1 MKTTTLRR
9 RLFLKRT
16 ILRIVGF
23 RPNNFTSIERLEK
36 PSGVRSEYVC
46 PYSEDSSVE
55 IYDPRSQRVKKHF
68 YEARDLQILSDVILE
83 PKHGLIFTSSGS
95 LVIESTP
102 WSHLHAYNSFPW
114 NRMSH
119 VSKIR
124 VSSAIYVTSNSYYH
138 WLVEDLP
145 STIFCL
151 QKFPNSPIIAYK
163 NAPKY
168 VMDFLA
174 QVDAQVIFVE
184 GPVQVGSLLCVTK
197 RNDSG
202 WPHPIDL
209 KVLKAFEPFSSATA
223 SPLSPQ
229 KVYVSRINS
238 KRSPINEDEIIAEF
252 ETKGYLSVELEELNL
267 LQQIELISSATSLAG
282 IHGAGLTNMIW
293 MKPDSQVQD
302 ISNSNYWTEC
312 FHRIAH
318 FNQQKYHA
326 VTYEGAFKS
335 RVDLKLLSLL

>member
-1 MKTTTLRR
+1 
-9 RLFLKRT
+9 
-16 ILRIVGF
+16 
-23 RPNNFTSIERLEK
+23 
-36 PSGVRSEYVC
+36 
-46 PYSEDSSVE
+46 
-55 IYDPRSQRVKKHF
+55 VKKHF
-68 YEARDLQILSDVILE
+68 YEARDLQILSNVILE

-102 WSHLHAYNSFPW
+102 WGHLHAYNSFPW
-114 NRMSH
+114 NRMAH
-119 VSKIR
+119 VSKLR

-151 QKFPNSPIIAYK
+151 QKFPDSPIIAYK
-163 NAPKY
+163 NSAKY
-168 VMDFLA
+168 VMDFLS
-174 QVDAQVIFVE
+174 QVDAEVIFVE
-184 GPVQVGSLLCVTK
+184 GPIQVGSLLCVTK

-209 KVLKAFEPFSSATA
+209 QVLKAFEPFSNAMATP
-223 SPLSPQ
+223 SNSQ

-238 KRSPINEDEIIAEF
+238 KRSPENEDEIIATF
-252 ETKGYLSVELEELNL
+252 KDKGYLSVELEGLNL
-267 LQQIELISSATSLAG
+267 FRQIELISSANSLAG

-293 MKPDSQVQD
+293 MNHDSQVQD
-302 ISNSNYWTEC
+302 ISNVNYWTEC

-318 FNQQKYHA
+318 FNQQKYRA

-335 RVDLKLLSLL
+335 RVDLKSLSHL